1 MPVYR
6 EDGVNTWNG
15 RVLQKE
21 EALYKKLHKNE
32 THYEWRF
39 NAIVARE
46 QDIFVL
52 FSKWK
57 RWDFIISGHKVWDQ
71 HALQKADPEMFLFGV
86 NGIFVQNSA
95 VWTVID
101 GFAKQEAY

>member
-32 THYEWRF
+32 THYE
-39 NAIVARE
+39 
-46 QDIFVL
+46 
-52 FSKWK
+52 
-57 RWDFIISGHKVWDQ
+57 
-71 HALQKADPEMFLFGV
+71 
-86 NGIFVQNSA
+86 
-95 VWTVID
+95 
-101 GFAKQEAY
+101 